1 MEEDTRSRFPF
12 LVKSCIQHW
21 KRIVA
26 TTATVLAGL
35 RIVIWIAKAIASA
48 GTVDTALNLIGLG
61 EYVKPYEDFVDGII
75 HFVWDFTMNLNMMLQ

>member
-1 MEEDTRSRFPF
+1 MEEDIRSRFPV

-26 TTATVLAGL
+26 TTATIFAGI
-35 RIVIWIAKAIASA
+35 RIVIWIAKGIASA

-61 EYVKPYEDFVDGII
+61 EYVKPYEDFVDGIF
-75 HFVWDFTMNLNMMLQ
+75 HSAWDFIIGLNLM

>member
-1 MEEDTRSRFPF
+1 MKKDTQSRFPV

-21 KRIVA
+21 KRIIA
-26 TTATVLAGL
+26 TAATVFAGI

-61 EYVKPYEDFVDGII
+61 EYVKPYEDFVDEII
-75 HFVWDFTMNLNMMLQ
+75 HSIWNFIIMGFNLM